1 MVLLELC
8 QWNDRFWPANLELV
22 YGGFLRRGYPQFIQK
37 YIDHFSK
44 LMVTWRSLILGK
56 LHLCLTGQGMLV
68 IPQWYSDW
76 LLTWRGCTAAVFWHR
91 LSPARLNPEIPR
103 KVPKMWEINE
113 NQHFHKL
120 VYPRLIYVMAVL
132 NRGKGMS
139 QTILISELVRQYEV
153 KQKNNQWQKAV
164 LQSELLKLRPP
175 FRHIC

>member
-1 MVLLELC
+1 
-8 QWNDRFWPANLELV
+8 
-22 YGGFLRRGYPQFIQK
+22 
-37 YIDHFSK
+37 
-44 LMVTWRSLILGK
+44 
-56 LHLCLTGQGMLV
+56 
-68 IPQWYSDW
+68 
-76 LLTWRGCTAAVFWHR
+76 
-91 LSPARLNPEIPR
+91 
-103 KVPKMWEINE
+103 MWEINE